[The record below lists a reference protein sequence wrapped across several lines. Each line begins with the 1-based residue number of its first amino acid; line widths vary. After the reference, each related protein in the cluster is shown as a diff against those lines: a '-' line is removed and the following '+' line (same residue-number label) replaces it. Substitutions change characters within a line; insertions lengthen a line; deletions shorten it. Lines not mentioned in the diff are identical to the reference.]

1 MKTILTVNNLSK
13 KYGTVQAVNNLT
25 FDFEEGSV
33 LGILGPNGSGKTTT
47 LSIIT
52 GLTKAN
58 GGTFK
63 WLDFPENKP
72 VNHLIGAV
80 IEQPNFYP
88 HLSVKDNLQIVAE
101 IRGLKD
107 YYDKIKN
114 VLQQVDLIDSIN
126 QKFSALSLGM
136 KARLG
141 LAASL
146 LGDPKILIF
155 DEPTNGLDPKGIAFV
170 RNLIKD
176 EAKKGKSIIL
186 ASHLLDEVQKVC
198 TDVLIL
204 QKGKKIMQGKVN
216 ELLES
221 EILLLIKS
229 SDNKK
234 LLDLIKGSGI
244 SYDLEIEN
252 DILKVKIKDE
262 NDTLKI
268 SELAMQSKIIIT
280 QLEQKKKSLEEEFL
294 KILNNQ

>member
-1 MKTILTVNNLSK
+1 MSIVLSVNNLSK
-13 KYGTVQAVNNLT
+13 RYGAVQALDNLS
-25 FDFEEGSV
+25 FEFEQGSV

-52 GLTKAN
+52 GLIKAN

-63 WLDFPENKP
+63 WFDFPENQP

-80 IEQPNFYP
+80 IEQPQFYP
-88 HLSVKDNLQIVAE
+88 YLPVKDNLQIVAE
-101 IRGLKD
+101 IRGLTGIKE
-107 YYDKIKN
+107 KIES
-114 VLQQVDLIDSIN
+114 VLQQVDLLDAIN

-146 LGDPKILIF
+146 LGDPQILIF

-170 RNLIKD
+170 RNLIKQ
-176 EAKKGKSIIL
+176 EAQKGKSIIL

-204 QKGKKIMQGKVN
+204 QKGKKIMQGKVDK
-216 ELLES
+216 LLES

-229 SDNKK
+229 SDNQK
-234 LLDLIKGSGI
+234 LSDLIKGTGI
-244 SYDLEIEN
+244 SYDLEFEG
-252 DILKVKIKDE
+252 DTLKVKIKDD
-262 NDTLKI
+262 NDTKKI
-268 SELAMQSKIIIT
+268 SELAMESKIIIT

-294 KILNNQ
+294 KILNGR